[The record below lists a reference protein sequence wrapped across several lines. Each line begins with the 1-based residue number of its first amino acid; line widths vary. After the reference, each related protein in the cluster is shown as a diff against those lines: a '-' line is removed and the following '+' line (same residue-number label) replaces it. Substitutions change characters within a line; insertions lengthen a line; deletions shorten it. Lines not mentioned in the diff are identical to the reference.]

1 MFKQPP
7 MVSKGQKTGGAE
19 RLEQIHTLLNPP
31 WRWMSSVVLMT
42 SILLSPYAGLR
53 TPGIGPYEG
62 NVHQKSPQIAPDH
75 SKTTQHNSSKSPRIP
90 LHFLQP
96 LVRLWAR
103 SWLPTTKAPPVM
115 SEWPPMYLL
124 AEIITSPGML
134 EKTVEILLE
143 KKHLGILLG
152 TFWAWKK
159 KPSMWDR
166 LRTWKY
172 YGNIGNCFGVLWRK
186 AVPHKICRC
195 EKCCFLMARQSLA
208 QNLSFLWRL
217 YWLLAKR
224 K

>member
-159 KPSMWDR
+159 KAFNVRPLEDMEI
-166 LRTWKY
+166 LWKY
-172 YGNIGNCFGVLWRK
+172 WKLFRRVVEKSCSSQDLSLWEVLFSHGQAKSRPKLVVLVETVLAIG
-186 AVPHKICRC
+186 
-195 EKCCFLMARQSLA
+195 
-208 QNLSFLWRL
+208 
-217 YWLLAKR
+217 
-224 K
+224 